1 MLGFGLQST
10 IKNSV
15 KFSGLAVFLNL
26 TGLIVTVIN
35 YSLGQRSRINSLLM
49 LSLTTF
55 RSWSSLCAALLPR
68 RSAAAAQFAVT

>member
-1 MLGFGLQST
+1 MLGVGLQST

-15 KFSGLAVFLNL
+15 RFSGLAAFLDL
-26 TGLIVTVIN
+26 IGLIVKVIN
-35 YSLGQRSRINSLLM
+35 FLLGQQSRINSLLM